1 MQMANTTTIT
11 GNLTREPE
19 IRYTREG
26 QATAQLGVA
35 VNRRW
40 QDRTTQEW
48 QEPTADFHVICW
60 GDPAE
65 KVAVSLPK
73 GMGVVVTG
81 RLEHRTW
88 ETEEGEHRSKVEIT
102 ADEVG
107 ASLRFATAEVHKVER
122 RGGGG
127 GGAGGGR
134 PRGGGGA
141 DGGGGLS
148 GALADHHVRVAR
160 ADGAFRRGDGTP
172 RGGSGHGGGCGS
184 RRSRLG

>member
-48 QEPTADFHVICW
+48 QESTSFFDVICW
-60 GDPAE
+60 RDLAE
-65 KVAVSLPK
+65 NVALSLTK
-73 GMGVVVTG
+73 GMRVVVTG

-107 ASLRFATAEVHKVER
+107 PSLRFATADVHKVER
-122 RGGGG
+122 RGSVS
-127 GGAGGGR
+127 
-134 PRGGGGA
+134 PENA
-141 DGGGGLS
+141 D
-148 GALADHHVRVAR
+148 
-160 ADGAFRRGDGTP
+160 ADGAEAIAVEA
-172 RGGSGHGGGCGS
+172 
-184 RRSRLG
+184 

>member
-1 MQMANTTTIT
+1 MANTTTIT

-48 QEPTADFHVICW
+48 QESTSFFDVICW
-60 GDPAE
+60 RDLAE
-65 KVAVSLPK
+65 NVALSLTK
-73 GMGVVVTG
+73 GMRVVVTG

-107 ASLRFATAEVHKVER
+107 ASLRFATVDVHKVER
-122 RGGGG
+122 RGS
-127 GGAGGGR
+127 ATMEN
-134 PRGGGGA
+134 A
-141 DGGGGLS
+141 DGGEAVD
-148 GALADHHVRVAR
+148 ALPVEA
-160 ADGAFRRGDGTP
+160 
-172 RGGSGHGGGCGS
+172 
-184 RRSRLG
+184 